1 MNSEIEKVRD
11 GFIENT
17 ARLGA
22 RLGLSRVSVQ
32 LYALLFLSERP
43 LSLDDMVKILKIS
56 KGTASVNIRTLEQ
69 LGAVKKVWVKG
80 SRRDFYEAELDTF
93 KVILSRIKTAL
104 NSRMDEAKEIL
115 SLVEATLRDSNNKFS
130 NEEKKIAQVYK
141 KKLEKAKKMHK
152 KVNTLIKTITLL
164 KL

>member
-11 GFIENT
+11 DFIENT

-22 RLGLSRVSVQ
+22 RLGLSRVAVQ
-32 LYALLFLSERP
+32 LYALLYLSERP

-56 KGTASVNIRTLEQ
+56 KGTASVNIRILEQ

-80 SRRDFYEAELDTF
+80 SRRDFYEAELDTL
-93 KVILSRIKTAL
+93 KVILSRIKIAL
-104 NSRMDEAKEIL
+104 KGRMEEAKEIL
-115 SLVEATLRDSNNKFS
+115 SKVEATLRDSNDKFNS
-130 NEEKKIAQVYK
+130 EEKKIAQAYK
-141 KKLEKAKKMHK
+141 KKLEKAKKMHA